1 MLCFF
6 TRKDVTGAD
15 MARLIYRVQWKLFR
29 RRGRERELHMEV
41 NELKS
46 CVEKLNALKKDTQ
59 ASQKKG
65 LPFILTSVVL
75 WSLILVIRLI
85 IQDLQT
91 ANLLTFFCA
100 CLLVPVAY
108 LFSRLFK
115 ADSFKTKGNPVS
127 VLGLAA
133 TMNQFLYL
141 LIVMWAFSCKPDAM
155 LMIFA
160 IVFGAH
166 LLPFSWVYDS
176 KAYLVLSITE
186 AVGAL
191 VIGSLWGSIPVAAF
205 IVCAEIVLSILLYR
219 ECREL

>member
-1 MLCFF
+1 
-6 TRKDVTGAD
+6 
-15 MARLIYRVQWKLFR
+15 
-29 RRGRERELHMEV
+29 MET
-41 NELKS
+41 NELKV
-46 CVEKLNALKKDTQ
+46 CVEKLNELKKDAQ

-75 WSLILVIRLI
+75 WILILIIRI
-85 IQDLQT
+85 TVRDLQT
-91 ANLLTFFCA
+91 ANMMTFVCA
-100 CLLVPVAY
+100 CLLVPLAY
-108 LFSRLFK
+108 LFSRLLR

-127 VLGLAA
+127 VLGLLA

-176 KAYLVLSITE
+176 KAYLVLSVTE

-191 VIGSLWGSIPVAAF
+191 VIGSLWGSVPVAAF
-205 IVCAEIVLSILLYR
+205 IVCAEIVLSILLYK